1 MIGNLRE
8 RLLEFLHKIFHFFER
23 IRLESRFID
32 FLSILLVMDKCG
44 LKIHDVFS
52 EAVKGSLH
60 LPQPYLEIA
69 RVYHVLSR
77 AIPDPY
83 TCLRRLAF
91 LTPSPRL
98 RHFLLSYSDILL
110 SSGDT
115 FKLIDYWIREEI
127 SVLKSRADSYSKLI
141 DSIYESYMILVLGV
155 AIYFMLPLTPINPAL
170 FSTVMFFL
178 SILAYAFVFKLLDSI
193 GVELDPLTRYA
204 TLATIALTPWII
216 AMPSRHAATVHL
228 ILLVSTG
235 IALRYLT
242 EPFRVLEYE
251 VFNMLERIYSDVR
264 LGQPIDLSFI
274 NAVKGMNVLRRV
286 SNVLN
291 LRFRVSEASSLIR
304 LRGFY
309 RRVIDLLLAPV
320 EYTRSGVE
328 YVGYVLEIAENV
340 SEFRRV
346 LSERSRVYYVYAF
359 FTLLVVFLVIRS
371 LSSLG
376 LTPLL
381 HGDRVVLKNLV
392 YVTLVE
398 CFTLASCFKKSY
410 WYGSYLYY
418 ISIAIIYA
426 TVFFTNL

>member
-1 MIGNLRE
+1 MTGGVRE
-8 RLLEFLHKIFHFFER
+8 RFLEFLHKIFHFFER
-23 IRLESRFID
+23 IRLESKFID

-69 RVYHVLSR
+69 RVYHVLSK
-77 AIPDPY
+77 AVPDPY

-98 RHFLLSYSDILL
+98 RHFLISYSDILL

-115 FKLIDYWIREEI
+115 FKLIDYWVREEV
-127 SVLKSRADSYSKLI
+127 SVLKSRVDSYSKLI

-155 AIYFMLPLTPINPAL
+155 VICYMLPLTPINSIL
-170 FSTVMFFL
+170 LSTIMFLL
-178 SILAYAFVFKLLDSI
+178 SILAYVLVFKLLNSV
-193 GVELDPLTRYA
+193 GVELDPLTRYV
-204 TLATIALTPWII
+204 TLIMIALTPWII
-216 AMPSRHAATVHL
+216 PMHSRYVAIFHFV
-228 ILLVSTG
+228 LLVSTG
-235 IALRYLT
+235 IALRYIT

-274 NAVKGMNVLRRV
+274 NTVKEMNVLRLV

-291 LRFRVSEASSLIR
+291 LGLRASEASSLIR
-304 LRGFY
+304 LKGIY
-309 RRVIDLLLAPV
+309 RRVIDLLLAPI

-346 LSERSRVYYVYAF
+346 LSERSRIYYVYAF
-359 FTLLVVFLVIRS
+359 FTLLIVFLLIRS